1 MDINIE
7 NLLDK
12 VSDHVKTLAST
23 ETILGEEFT
32 LGEFTCRP
40 VIKVGT
46 GFGSGAAS
54 GKDPKSNKGA
64 GGGAGAGIG
73 ITPLGFL
80 TTKGDEIYFIPSDK
94 KSAFS
99 TLIEQVPDLVEKVAE
114 MKNKED
120 KNRGKDEFGGA
131 KEEKKEEKASK

>member
-7 NLLDK
+7 VLLDK

-46 GFGSGAAS
+46 GFGSGAGT
-54 GKDPKSNKGA
+54 GKDPKSNSGT

-80 TTKGDEIYFIPSDK
+80 TTRGDEIYFIPSDK
-94 KSAFS
+94 KTALSS
-99 TLIEQVPDLVEKVAE
+99 LIEQVPDLVEKVAD
-114 MKNKED
+114 MKNKGD
-120 KNRGKDEFGGA
+120 K

>member
-23 ETILGEEFT
+23 DTILGEEFT

-46 GFGSGAAS
+46 GFGSGAGT
-54 GKDPKSNKGA
+54 GKDPKS
-64 GGGAGAGIG
+64 
-73 ITPLGFL
+73 TQEQEVEPVP
-80 TTKGDEIYFIPSDK
+80 E
-94 KSAFS
+94 SALLHWDS
-99 TLIEQVPDLVEKVAE
+99 SRPRE
-114 MKNKED
+114 MRSISSLRIK
-120 KNRGKDEFGGA
+120 RLLYHL
-131 KEEKKEEKASK
+131 

>member
-46 GFGSGAAS
+46 GFGSGAGT
-54 GKDPKSNKGA
+54 GKDPKNNSGT

-80 TTKGDEIYFIPSDK
+80 TTKGDQIYFIPSDK
-94 KSAFS
+94 KTPLSS
-99 TLIEQVPDLVEKVAE
+99 LIDKVPDLVDRVAD
-114 MKNKED
+114 MKNKGD
-120 KNRGKDEFGGA
+120 K
-131 KEEKKEEKASK
+131 KEEKKEKKEEKGSK

>member
-7 NLLDK
+7 ALLDK

-32 LGEFTCRP
+32 IGEFTCRP

-46 GFGSGAAS
+46 GFGSGAGS
-54 GKDPKSNKGA
+54 GKDPKSNSGA

-94 KSAFS
+94 KTPLS
-99 TLIEQVPDLVEKVAE
+99 TLIDKVPDLVEKVAD
-114 MKNKED
+114 MKN
-120 KNRGKDEFGGA
+120 
-131 KEEKKEEKASK
+131 KEEKKEEKKEDKASK

>member
-23 ETILGEEFT
+23 DTILGEEFT

-46 GFGSGAAS
+46 GFGSGA
-54 GKDPKSNKGA
+54 GEGNDPKSNKGA
-64 GGGAGAGIG
+64 GGAAGAGIG

-94 KSAFS
+94 KTALSS
-99 TLIEQVPDLVEKVAE
+99 LIDKVPDLVEKVAE
-114 MKNKED
+114 MKNKE
-120 KNRGKDEFGGA
+120 
-131 KEEKKEEKASK
+131 EKKEDKKDKKGSK